1 MCFARSF
8 ERRWAALWKGRRSA
22 GSCGM
27 KSLRQSS
34 TTAAACKLIATRGAS
49 ITPHLTLGDGTW
61 PGLSAARPLSYSS
74 RPHSRIASASSDSS
88 SLGYL
93 ASSAAFF
100 SAAALS
106 AAAFSAA
113 AASIAACHSCASAA
127 PPPAEGSPARVKTQS
142 FNEEEWTLR
151 TSLEWWRSGGPSR
164 DRGVQPAAAPPPSSH
179 KRCTPPSRRGKPAAA
194 RGRGLMGERGG
205 GVSVVTCEY
214 VLTSTPAS
222 AAMVGSRSRCEVAHA
237 VEVPAGAPRQRS
249 RKGTRSPPS
258 RIVCLSPLAPGAVR
272 PMLFSSASVGPEGHG
287 RSGPW
292 SAERRRKV

>member
-1 MCFARSF
+1 MRGRARGEIRR
-8 ERRWAALWKGRRSA
+8 ERK
-22 GSCGM
+22 
-27 KSLRQSS
+27 
-34 TTAAACKLIATRGAS
+34 RGA
-49 ITPHLTLGDGTW
+49 
-61 PGLSAARPLSYSS
+61 R
-74 RPHSRIASASSDSS
+74 
-88 SLGYL
+88 L
-93 ASSAAFF
+93 A
-100 SAAALS
+100 
-106 AAAFSAA
+106 
-113 AASIAACHSCASAA
+113 
-127 PPPAEGSPARVKTQS
+127 QS

-237 VEVPAGAPRQRS
+237 VEVPIHGTVPRRFSEGGSSSRASGLRCHAAGAPAGAPRQRS

-258 RIVCLSPLAPGAVR
+258 RMVCL
-272 PMLFSSASVGPEGHG
+272 
-287 RSGPW
+287 
-292 SAERRRKV
+292 

>member
-34 TTAAACKLIATRGAS
+34 TTAAACRLIATQGAS

-113 AASIAACHSCASAA
+113 AASAAAFSFFSGESLRLREIAIFS
-127 PPPAEGSPARVKTQS
+127 
-142 FNEEEWTLR
+142 
-151 TSLEWWRSGGPSR
+151 
-164 DRGVQPAAAPPPSSH
+164 PAAATFSPIPFFFSPSFSPSFFSSPPSSFF
-179 KRCTPPSRRGKPAAA
+179 
-194 RGRGLMGERGG
+194 
-205 GVSVVTCEY
+205 
-214 VLTSTPAS
+214 
-222 AAMVGSRSRCEVAHA
+222 
-237 VEVPAGAPRQRS
+237 
-249 RKGTRSPPS
+249 SPPS
-258 RIVCLSPLAPGAVR
+258 SPSFPSPSLPPSVLAASGAGAGAGSGGGAGAGAGAGGGFGFLGGHL
-272 PMLFSSASVGPEGHG
+272 MLAAFS
-287 RSGPW
+287 
-292 SAERRRKV
+292 